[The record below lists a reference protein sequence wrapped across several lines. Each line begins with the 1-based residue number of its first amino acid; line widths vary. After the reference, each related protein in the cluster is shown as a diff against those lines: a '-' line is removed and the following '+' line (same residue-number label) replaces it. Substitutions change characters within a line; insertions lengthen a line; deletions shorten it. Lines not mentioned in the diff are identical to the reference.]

1 MIEAIVKPLS
11 FMAKNL
17 KSYLVDKIILK
28 KEDYKA
34 EFDQSDE
41 ITWMLYFMQVFLFS
55 SILFPYIIIL

>member
-1 MIEAIVKPLS
+1 MIESIVKPIS
-11 FMAKNL
+11 FMAMNL

-41 ITWMLYFMQVFLFS
+41 ITWMLYFM
-55 SILFPYIIIL
+55 